1 MTQVYKVLSVL
12 LEYPTKDLTDH
23 WVDMNQLIDDM
34 PNLAEED
41 KTILSGFTHWAS
53 SLSLTK
59 FQAEYVNNFDMTAD
73 NSLYLTYHLFDE
85 QDRDR
90 GPALIELAELYKTT
104 GFEIGSGELPDYL
117 PLILEYVSTMDEE
130 ASAWHFCNKPHKR
143 LTLLPPILKKMKA
156 HTHRWSEW
164 WRIMG
169 MLQTLL
175 HRNSL

>member
-130 ASAWHFCNKPHKR
+130 ASALAFLQQTSQAADIIATNLEKNESPYAPLVR
-143 LTLLPPILKKMKA
+143 MVA
-156 HTHRWSEW
+156 HHGHVAD
-164 WRIMG
+164 IAA
-169 MLQTLL
+169 
-175 HRNSL
+175 